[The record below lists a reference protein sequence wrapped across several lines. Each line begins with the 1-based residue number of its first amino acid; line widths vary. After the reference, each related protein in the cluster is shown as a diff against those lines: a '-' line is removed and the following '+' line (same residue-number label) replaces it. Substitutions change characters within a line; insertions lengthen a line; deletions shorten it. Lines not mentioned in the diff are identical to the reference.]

1 MASLSRYDKVK
12 AVGKYAASLVYDV
25 QRDYVSGSGNNARG
39 RAKLSRLHR
48 DLDGASPS
56 WMLIGDELFSNW
68 PTELDEPAD
77 NSPEFERQSNAIRA
91 ALGLYA
97 VHQRSK
103 KQGVAQKFQSDP
115 SLRMTFGRACR
126 RIEPDTDSAK
136 GILRRLRVAENAPDF
151 NGIVRS
157 MRALIMLMRN
167 TDIQVDYGSLASD
180 LYLLQFS
187 DSRGSV
193 FQRWGRDYYSKF
205 PSAQSG
211 QKADK

>member
-1 MASLSRYDKVK
+1 MASLSRYDKAK

-25 QRDYVSGSGNNARG
+25 QREYVSGSGSSARG
-39 RAKLSRLHR
+39 RARLSRLHR
-48 DLDGASPS
+48 DLDGVSPS

-68 PTELDEPAD
+68 PAELDAPAD

-103 KQGVAQKFQSDP
+103 KQGVAQKFQSNP
-115 SLRMTFGRACR
+115 GLRMTFGRACR
-126 RIEPDTDSAK
+126 RIEPDTDNAK

-167 TDIQVDYGSLASD
+167 TDIQVAWIWI
-180 LYLLQFS
+180 F
-187 DSRGSV
+187 
-193 FQRWGRDYYSKF
+193 
-205 PSAQSG
+205 
-211 QKADK
+211 

>member
-1 MASLSRYDKVK
+1 
-12 AVGKYAASLVYDV
+12 
-25 QRDYVSGSGNNARG
+25 
-39 RAKLSRLHR
+39 
-48 DLDGASPS
+48 
-56 WMLIGDELFSNW
+56 MLIGDEQFSNW
-68 PTELDEPAD
+68 PAELDAPAD

-103 KQGVAQKFQSDP
+103 KQGVAQKFQSNP
-115 SLRMTFGRACR
+115 GLRMTFGRACR
-126 RIEPDTDSAK
+126 RIEPDTDNAK

-187 DSRGSV
+187 DSRGPV
-193 FQRWGRDYYSKF
+193 FQRWGRDYYAKL
-205 PSAQSG
+205 PSTQNG
-211 QKADK
+211 QKTDK

>member
-1 MASLSRYDKVK
+1 MASLSRYDKAK

-25 QRDYVSGSGNNARG
+25 QREYVSGSGSSARG
-39 RAKLSRLHR
+39 RARLSRLHR
-48 DLDGASPS
+48 DLDGVSPS

-68 PTELDEPAD
+68 PAELDTPAD

-103 KQGVAQKFQSDP
+103 KQGVAQKFQSNP
-115 SLRMTFGRACR
+115 GLRMTFGRACR
-126 RIEPDTDSAK
+126 RIEPDTDNAK

-187 DSRGSV
+187 DSRGTV
-193 FQRWGRDYYSKF
+193 FQRWGRDYYAKL
-205 PSAQSG
+205 PSAQNG
-211 QKADK
+211 QKTDK